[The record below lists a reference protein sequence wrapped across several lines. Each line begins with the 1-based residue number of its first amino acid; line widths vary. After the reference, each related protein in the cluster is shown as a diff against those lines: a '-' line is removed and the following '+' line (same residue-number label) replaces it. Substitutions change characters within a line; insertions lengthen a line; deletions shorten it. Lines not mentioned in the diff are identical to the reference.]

1 MIYIERWKVI
11 LIVAIC
17 ALGVL
22 YAMPNAL
29 PPATVAWLQT
39 NAPAFVPS
47 QTVNLGLDLRGGSHL
62 LLEVATDAV
71 VEERL
76 QGLVDQTRSDL
87 RNAKIGYTDL
97 GLQSGAVHFTLTDS
111 VQAEAAQKIVN
122 EIDRDLVV
130 TKQYIAIGDRPGRR
144 THLLNDITKGA
155 SSSESDNVF
164 SIRLSDAKI
173 TDIKIK
179 AMDQSIEI
187 VRRRIDETG
196 TREPSI
202 QRQGENRILVQL
214 PGVGDP
220 ERIKNLIGQT
230 AKLTFRLVDESAST
244 VDAQSGHLPP
254 GTELLPSA
262 EEGGRPLV
270 VQKRVMVSGD
280 TLVDAQPSFQ
290 NGEAV
295 VSFRFDSVGGR
306 RFGEATR
313 LNSGH
318 LFAIILDNKIISA
331 PVIREPILGG
341 SGVISGRFTTQS
353 AQDLALL
360 LRAGALPA
368 PIKVLEERTVGPGL
382 GADSI
387 KAGATASL
395 VGLAL
400 VVVFFIAAYG
410 LFGIFA
416 TVALMFNIALMFGI
430 LSVLQATLTLPGIA
444 GIVLTIATALDANV
458 LVFER
463 IREELRLGRSPI
475 PAIDA
480 GYSRALSAIID
491 ANMTTLI
498 ASGLLFI
505 FGSGPVK
512 GFAVTLIIGIVTSI
526 FSAIMVTRLIV
537 VWWLRATRPKVIPI

>member
-1 MIYIERWKVI
+1 MVYLERWKII
-11 LIVAIC
+11 LVLAVC

-22 YAMPNAL
+22 YALPNAL
-29 PPATVAWLQT
+29 PRETVAWLQANT
-39 NAPAFVPS
+39 PGIVPS

-71 VEERL
+71 IDERM
-76 QGLVDQTRSDL
+76 QGLVDQVRVEL
-87 RNAKIGYTDL
+87 RNEKIGYTDL
-97 GLQSGAVHFTLTDS
+97 GLVNGAVHFRLSDPGD
-111 VQAEAAQKIVN
+111 ADKARAAIN
-122 EIDRDLVV
+122 TMDRDVV
-130 TKQYIAIGDRPGRR
+130 ATAKDGDFM
-144 THLLNDITKGA
+144 LK
-155 SSSESDNVF
+155 
-164 SIRLSDAKI
+164 LSDAKI
-173 TDIKIK
+173 TERKQS
-179 AMDQSIEI
+179 AMEQSVEI

-214 PGVGDP
+214 PGVDDP
-220 ERIKNLIGQT
+220 EHIKNLLGQT
-230 AKLTFRLVDESAST
+230 AKLSFRLVDESAST
-244 VDAQSGHLPP
+244 GDATAGRVPP
-254 GTELLPSA
+254 GTELLQSA
-262 EEGGRPLV
+262 EAGGRPMV

-280 TLVDAQPSFQ
+280 TLVDAQPTFQ
-290 NGEAV
+290 NGEPV
-295 VSFRFDSVGGR
+295 VSFKFDSVGGR

-313 LNSGH
+313 QNAGH

-368 PIKVLEERTVGPGL
+368 PIKVLEQRTVGPGL

-387 KAGATASL
+387 HAGASSSL
-395 VGLAL
+395 VGLGL
-400 VVVFFIAAYG
+400 VVVFFILAYG
-410 LFGIFA
+410 LFGTFA
-416 TVALMFNIALMFGI
+416 VIALMFNIALMFAI

-458 LVFER
+458 LVFEHV
-463 IREELRLGRSPI
+463 REELRAGRSAI
-475 PAIDA
+475 SAIDM
-480 GYSRALSAIID
+480 GYNRALSAIVD

-498 ASGLLFI
+498 AAFLLFI

-512 GFAVTLIIGIVTSI
+512 GFAVTLSIGIITSI
-526 FSAIMVTRLIV
+526 FSAVMVTRLIV
-537 VWWLRATRPKVIPI
+537 VWWLRATKPKTIPI